1 MFGYISTKDLY
12 LLKLAI
18 VQSEGFSKYH
28 YVGSP
33 RYALAKK
40 KKIPSLYSCFT
51 GTEYSETCINGRE
64 SVVKER
70 AIITDRKY

>member
-18 VQSEGFSKYH
+18 VESVGFSKYH

-33 RYALAKK
+33 RYALA
-40 KKIPSLYSCFT
+40 
-51 GTEYSETCINGRE
+51 
-64 SVVKER
+64 
-70 AIITDRKY
+70 